1 MFKEKA
7 ITLKEVVEA
16 RKQKIHG
23 DDAWDILSAAD
34 EIVVG
39 KGKKFQVFKPAQD
52 NREDILKACLGRTGN
67 LRAPALKIGD
77 RMIVGFNDEMYAQYV
92 G

>member
-7 ITLKEVVEA
+7 ITLNEVVEA
-16 RKQKIHG
+16 RKQKIQG
-23 DDAWDILSAAD
+23 DDAWNILSAAD

-39 KGKKFQVFKPAQD
+39 KGKKFQVFRPGQD

-77 RMIVGFNDEMYAQYV
+77 RMVVGFNDEMYAQYV

>member
-39 KGKKFQVFKPAQD
+39 KGKKFQVFKPAHD